1 MTLSYFKIV
10 ISQLPQV
17 FGELNFIP
25 FKQVHLATWR
35 FADGMANNL
44 DYGP

>member
-1 MTLSYFKIV
+1 MTLSDFKID

-17 FGELNFIP
+17 FGQLNVIP
-25 FKQVHLATWR
+25 FEQIHLATWR